1 MHWMESTTMARTIHT
16 TDKPVTLEGFQAV
29 LEPSKFGYSLSAV
42 VDKNTI
48 DKLETERAEVL
59 KWAESK
65 LKNPKRSTLKPE
77 PWEEVAEGKYK
88 IKFSWNEENRPPV
101 VDTEGTQV
109 TDTKTPLYAGS
120 TVKLGFYQKPYILRD
135 GVTYGSSLKLVGVQ
149 VVSVKG
155 SAGVDTGDLD
165 ANEVAE
171 LFGTTSGFKQSDPNV
186 TPTTNDEEED
196 F

>member
-1 MHWMESTTMARTIHT
+1 VARTIHKT
-16 TDKPVTLEGFQAV
+16 EKPVTLEGYQAV
-29 LEPSKFGYSLSAV
+29 LTPSKFGYSLAAIVDDAV
-42 VDKNTI
+42 I
-48 DKLETERAEVL
+48 DTLEAERADVL

-77 PWEEVAEGKYK
+77 PWEEVSKGKYK
-88 IKFSWNEENRPPV
+88 IKFSWNEDNRPPV

-155 SAGVDTGDLD
+155 EAGVDVGDLG
-165 ANEVAE
+165 AAEVAE
-171 LFGTTSGFKQSDPNV
+171 LFGATAGFKTADPNV
-186 TPTTNDEEED
+186 IVDTTPSSETPDDDED

>member
-1 MHWMESTTMARTIHT
+1 MARNIHT
-16 TDKPVTLEGFQAV
+16 TPKPVILEGFQAI

-42 VDKNTI
+42 VD
-48 DKLETERAEVL
+48 
-59 KWAESK
+59 
-65 LKNPKRSTLKPE
+65 
-77 PWEEVAEGKYK
+77 
-88 IKFSWNEENRPPV
+88 
-101 VDTEGTQV
+101 TEGAQE

-171 LFGTTSGFKQSDPNV
+171 LFGNTSGFKTADPNV
-186 TPTTNDEEED
+186 TSTPDTNDEED

>member
-1 MHWMESTTMARTIHT
+1 MSRTIHK
-16 TDKPVTLEGFQAV
+16 TDTPVTLEGFQAV
-29 LEPSKFGYSLSAV
+29 VAPSKFGYSLGAIV
-42 VDKNTI
+42 GPDMI
-48 DKLETERAEVL
+48 DILDQERTEVL
-59 KWAESK
+59 KWCESK
-65 LKNPKRSTLKPE
+65 LKNPKRSTCKPE

-101 VDTEGTQV
+101 VDTEGTPV
-109 TDTKTPLYAGS
+109 TDAKTPLYGGS

-155 SAGVDTGDLD
+155 EAGVDTGDLD
-165 ANEVAE
+165 ANQVAE
-171 LFGTTSGFKQSDPNV
+171 LFGATSGFKTSDPNV
-186 TPTTNDEEED
+186 TVTTDDTTEEED